1 MLNQLR
7 FTLRHAWRLF
17 FYGTIGVVLTL
28 VVVFVLYLDSR
39 ADLEAWHLADLDQE
53 FTEDSDI
60 SSFSEYLALEDRL
73 FDQLDE
79 RVYQKTGPVGNDLIN
94 RYKRGSLSDPER
106 WPRNW
111 NRSYEM
117 PLDAPRAS
125 VLLLHGLSDS
135 PYSLRSLA
143 ERLHDSDVHTLGL
156 RIPGHGT
163 APSGLVK
170 VSWQDM
176 AAAVRLAVLH
186 LAEQNGD
193 RPIYIVGYSNGA
205 ALAVQYVLSTLDD
218 PSLPQIDRLVLMSPE
233 IGITAA
239 AAMAIW
245 QARLGRLLGLDK
257 LAWNDILPEYEPFKY
272 GSFAVN
278 AGDLPYRLTTEIQSR
293 ITELQKSRKINAM
306 PPVLAFSSVV
316 DSTVL
321 APALVSNL
329 FNRLP
334 AGGHELVLFD
344 INAQARVEPLLKWSP
359 DSMLEA
365 LEGIADPTFTLKLVT
380 NKTPSSRAVVEQVW
394 KSGKE
399 PDAVRELGLEW
410 PKGIYS
416 LSHVALPFAPGDP
429 VYGGETSE
437 PSPGVALGGLAWRGE
452 KGVLK
457 ISPTAMLRLR
467 WNPFYS
473 YLEQSTLE
481 FLELDKG
488 SE

>member
-1 MLNQLR
+1 MSHQLR
-7 FTLRHAWRLF
+7 FTLTQAWRLF

-28 VVVFVLYLDSR
+28 IVVFVLYLDNR
-39 ADLEAWHLADLDQE
+39 DDLDAWHMADLDQE

-60 SSFSEYLALEDRL
+60 SNFSEYLALEERL
-73 FDQLDE
+73 FGQLDKL
-79 RVYQKTGPVGNDLIN
+79 VYEKTGPVGNDLIN

-111 NRSYEM
+111 NRSFEM
-117 PLDAPRAS
+117 QQETPRAS

-143 ERLHDSDVHTLGL
+143 ERLHESGLHALGL

-163 APSGLVK
+163 VPSGLVK
-170 VSWQDM
+170 IRWQDM

-186 LAEQNGD
+186 LEEQNGD
-193 RPIYIVGYSNGA
+193 RPIHILGYSNGA
-205 ALAVQYVLSTLDD
+205 ALAIEYALSTLDD
-218 PSLPQIDRLVLMSPE
+218 PALPRIDSLVLLSPE
-233 IGITAA
+233 IGITSA

-278 AGDLPYRLTTEIQSR
+278 AGDLSHRLTMEIQRR
-293 ITELQKSRKINAM
+293 IGKLQESGEIGAM

-344 INAQARVEPLLKWSP
+344 INAQAGIEPLLNWSP
-359 DSMLEA
+359 DKMLDA
-365 LEGIADPTFTLKLVT
+365 LGGAADRTFTLRLVT
-380 NKTPSSRAVVEQVW
+380 NKTPGSRAVVEQTW

-399 PDAVRELGLEW
+399 PDVVRDIGLEW
-410 PKGIYS
+410 PAGIYS
-416 LSHVALPFAPGDP
+416 LSHVALPFAPDDP
-429 VYGGETSE
+429 VYGGEPSE
-437 PSPGVALGGLAWRGE
+437 PSPGVQLGNLAWRGE

-457 ISPTAMLRLR
+457 VSPTAMLRLR

-473 YLEQSTLE
+473 YLEEETLE
-481 FLELDKG
+481 FLELDTG
-488 SE
+488 SD